1 MPQSAVYRPR
11 NRIITSYVSEY
22 VDRAD
27 LVEMLDREYK
37 FELRGVII
45 YEYYIH
51 VSLLILYILF
61 RSRNQGLNAT
71 RHKMAIIKSK
81 LREQSQK

>member
-1 MPQSAVYRPR
+1 MPPSAVYQPR
-11 NRIITSYVSEY
+11 RMVVTSYVSEY

-37 FELRGVII
+37 FEHRGVII

-51 VSLLILYILF
+51 VSLLNLCDLF
-61 RSRNQGLNAT
+61 RSRNRG
-71 RHKMAIIKSK
+71 SK
-81 LREQSQK
+81 YD